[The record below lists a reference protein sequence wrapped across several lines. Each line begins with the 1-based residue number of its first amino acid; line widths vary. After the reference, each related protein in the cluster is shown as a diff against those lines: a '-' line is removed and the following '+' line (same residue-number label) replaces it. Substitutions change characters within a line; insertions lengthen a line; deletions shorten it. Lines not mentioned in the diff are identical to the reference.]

1 MGLGVCFVVVANF
14 HGVNTATVADFK
26 AQRDSHCYQKWGLG
40 AHCSKANKEAVLV
53 VRKVCFILDASSWG
67 GGGQSQRP
75 ISPQSVGKSFHGWRE
90 GAAYSNS
97 TVSSDVFL
105 KLVMQRSDQQHPD
118 CFKYS

>member
-53 VRKVCFILDASSWG
+53 VRKVCFILDASNRG
-67 GGGQSQRP
+67 GGSTDFYPVADPFPALTISGQ
-75 ISPQSVGKSFHGWRE
+75 
-90 GAAYSNS
+90 
-97 TVSSDVFL
+97 
-105 KLVMQRSDQQHPD
+105 KLL
-118 CFKYS
+118 